1 MNSEWSKSESLGYQ
15 DQPRQNPMLMRL
27 WIESS
32 QPIVKGNSFSRYRKQ
47 GGYIYTLRDA
57 PRYGN
62 RFFFEGW
69 GSGSSSVVPIFWR
82 FPSAVRTACPAPI
95 DGRVHAPTQC
105 RDRHEMAGMQGH
117 SLALSTIEREREP
130 SLKPCPPPTT
140 LKWIGGNACPALCA
154 LCLNPAVLL
163 LESMQKY
170 WKFPLIH

>member
-1 MNSEWSKSESLGYQ
+1 
-15 DQPRQNPMLMRL
+15 MLTRL

-32 QPIVKGNSFSRYRKQ
+32 QPIAKGNSFSRYTKQ

-57 PRYGN
+57 LRYEN

-69 GSGSSSVVPIFWR
+69 GSGLPSVVPIFWR

-95 DGRVHAPTQC
+95 DGRVHAPMQC
-105 RDRHEMAGMQGH
+105 RVRHEMAGMQGH

-130 SLKPCPPPTT
+130 SLKPCPPPST

-163 LESMQKY
+163 LASMQKY